1 VWLLALVTVVERDRL
16 LAIPGEPVR
25 LADVEQQDRLL
36 HDEVRLLP
44 RGDRIRILGDVV
56 VAQTVVVELLRDRT
70 IIGVRAGGGDQ
81 ASSDHEAT

>member
-1 VWLLALVTVVERDRL
+1 VWLLALVAVVERDRL

-36 HDEVRLLP
+36 DDQVRLLP
-44 RGDRIRILGDVV
+44 RDDRIRILGDVV

-70 IIGVRAGGGDQ
+70 IIGVRAGGCDQ
-81 ASSDHEAT
+81 ASSDREAT